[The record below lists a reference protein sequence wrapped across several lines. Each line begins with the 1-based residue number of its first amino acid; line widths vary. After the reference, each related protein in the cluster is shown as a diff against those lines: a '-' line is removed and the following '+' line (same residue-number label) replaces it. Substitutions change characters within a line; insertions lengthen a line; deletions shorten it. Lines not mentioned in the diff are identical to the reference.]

1 MTFLF
6 FPNVTTAF
14 FCCASIAAEQTLFA
28 FGTDCAANCTAGA
41 HWAPDISQELY
52 TFYSTTLPNQAP
64 KIARLQEHVPPT
76 KAHELA
82 PLFLYLKHQ
91 QTLLVPNSCGVPA
104 ETAQAWGL
112 SPHART
118 QTIVQKTT
126 YTFEDTLSYSYL
138 FLHGV
143 TMCFCLLGAKR

>member
-1 MTFLF
+1 MTYLF

-28 FGTDCAANCTAGA
+28 FGTGCANCTIGS

-64 KIARLQEHVPPT
+64 KIARLQETIPHLREN
-76 KAHELA
+76 ELA
-82 PLFLYLKHQ
+82 PLSLYLKHQ
-91 QTLLVPNSCGVPA
+91 QTLLVPKSCGVPA
-104 ETAQAWGL
+104 ETSRAWEL

-118 QTIVQKTT
+118 QTVVQKTT

-138 FLHGV
+138 LFHGV